1 MFKVWLAYPCT
12 PRQHPTPTF
21 TPTPTCTRT
30 RTHLIIFCQAARA
43 PIMRFW
49 SCNPCTLTLTS
60 PPLGSASSSF
70 TVDEALGQGGGVSS
84 SSPLGLPNQ
93 SASRQCVV
101 RSAPSVWMTQH
112 SNVSNIHLITRVQWT
127 MMRTWTL
134 NSCGVQVH
142 TPQQFC
148 LLGML
153 ARYAQLATQ
162 VYFVDGS
169 I

>member
-1 MFKVWLAYPCT
+1 M
-12 PRQHPTPTF
+12 HPTS
-21 TPTPTCTRT
+21 TPNTQPSPSPPPPPAHAHAHTSS
-30 RTHLIIFCQAARA
+30 FSARA